1 MQQRPLGNSGISVA
15 PLAFGGNVFG
25 WSADHSISLRLLD
38 RCVDLGINLI
48 DTADMYSDWV
58 PGHAGG
64 ESEAIIG
71 DWLKKSRKRDS
82 VVIATKVAK
91 LKSRPGLS
99 PANINAAV
107 DDSLRRLRIERI
119 DLYQAHEDD
128 DSVPL
133 EDTLGA
139 FSRLI
144 EQGKVRAIGASNFTA
159 SRLAQALAI
168 SAKHGLPRYET
179 LQPGYNLMDRADY
192 ESELEPLVRKENVGV
207 ISYFSLAKG
216 FLTGKYRSEA
226 DLHKSKARGGG
237 VRGYLDER
245 GMRVLAQ
252 LDAIALSHAATPAQV
267 SLAWLMARP
276 GIAAPIASA
285 TSIEQLD
292 ELAGAMTL
300 NLSENDIAL
309 LDRASSP

>member
-1 MQQRPLGNSGISVA
+1 MQQRALGNSGISVA

-25 WSADHSISLRLLD
+25 WSADHATSLRLLD

-58 PGHAGG
+58 PGHSGG
-64 ESEAIIG
+64 ESETIIG
-71 DWLKKSRKRDS
+71 DWLKKSGKRDC

-91 LKSRPGLS
+91 LKSRAGLS
-99 PANINAAV
+99 PANIKAAV

-128 DSVPL
+128 DSVPI
-133 EDTLGA
+133 EETLGA

-159 SRLAQALAI
+159 SRLAEALAI
-168 SAKHGLPRYET
+168 SKKHGLPRYET

-192 ESELEPLVRKENVGV
+192 EAELESLIRKENVAV
-207 ISYFSLAKG
+207 VSYFSLAKG

-226 DLHKSKARGGG
+226 DLSKSKARGSG
-237 VRGYLDER
+237 VKEYLDDR
-245 GMRVLAQ
+245 GMRVLAE
-252 LDAIALSHAATPAQV
+252 LDAVSERNGATPSQV

-276 GIAAPIASA
+276 GITAPIASA
-285 TSIEQLD
+285 TSINQLD

-300 NLSENDIAL
+300 ALNGDDISAL
-309 LDRASSP
+309 NQASAG

>member
-1 MQQRPLGNSGISVA
+1 MQKRALGNSGISVT

-25 WSADHSISLRLLD
+25 WSADAATSMRLLD
-38 RCVDLGINLI
+38 ACVEHGIDLI
-48 DTADMYSDWV
+48 DTADMYSDWA
-58 PGHAGG
+58 PGHVGG
-64 ESEAIIG
+64 ESESIIG
-71 DWLKKSRKRDS
+71 DWLKKSGKRDR

-91 LKSRPGLS
+91 LKTRRGLS

-128 DSVPL
+128 DSVPM
-133 EDTLGA
+133 EEVLGT

-144 EQGKVRAIGASNFTA
+144 EQGKVRAIGASNFSAT
-159 SRLAQALAI
+159 RLALALEI
-168 SAKHGLPRYET
+168 SARHGLPRYET
-179 LQPGYNLMDRADY
+179 LQPGYNLMDREEY
-192 ESELEPLVRKENVGV
+192 EAELEPLIRKENVAV

-226 DLHKSKARGGG
+226 DLSKSKARGGG
-237 VRGYLDER
+237 VKTYLSPR
-245 GMRVLAQ
+245 GMRVL
-252 LDAIALSHAATPAQV
+252 DALESVAGQHSATPAQI

-276 GIAAPIASA
+276 GITAPIASA

-292 ELAGAMTL
+292 DLAGAL
-300 NLSENDIAL
+300 NLQLSDSDIAHI
-309 LDRASSP
+309 DAASAV

>member
-1 MQQRPLGNSGISVA
+1 MQKRPLGNSGISVT

-25 WSADHSISLRLLD
+25 WSADAATSMRLLD
-38 RCVDLGINLI
+38 RCVDLGIDLI

-58 PGHAGG
+58 PGHVGG
-64 ESEAIIG
+64 ESETIIG

-128 DSVPL
+128 DSVPM
-133 EDTLGA
+133 EETLGA

-144 EQGKVRAIGASNFTA
+144 EKGKVRAIGASNFTA
-159 SRLAQALAI
+159 SRLAEALAI
-168 SAKHGLPRYET
+168 SKKHNLPRYET
-179 LQPGYNLMDRADY
+179 LQPGYNLMDRADF
-192 ESELEPLVRKENVGV
+192 EAELEPLIRKENVGV
-207 ISYFSLAKG
+207 ISYFSLARG

-226 DLHKSKARGGG
+226 DLLKSKARGGG
-237 VRGYLDER
+237 VKGYLNPR
-245 GMRVLAQ
+245 GMRVLEA
-252 LDAIALSHAATPAQV
+252 LDAVAERHAATPAQV

-276 GIAAPIASA
+276 GITAPIASA

-292 ELAGAMTL
+292 DIAGAL
-300 NLSENDIAL
+300 KLELSAVDVAD
-309 LDRASSP
+309 LDNASAT

>member
-1 MQQRPLGNSGISVA
+1 MQKRPLGNSGICVT
-15 PLAFGGNVFG
+15 PLSFGGNVFG
-25 WSADHSISLRLLD
+25 WSADAATSLRLLD
-38 RCVDLGINLI
+38 RCVDLGIDLI

-58 PGHAGG
+58 PGHVGG

-82 VVIATKVAK
+82 VAIATKVAK
-91 LKSRPGLS
+91 LQSRPGLS
-99 PANINAAV
+99 PANIKAAV

-128 DSVPL
+128 DSVPM
-133 EDTLGA
+133 EETLGA

-168 SAKHGLPRYET
+168 SKRHNLPRYET

-192 ESELEPLVRKENVGV
+192 EAELEPLIRKENVAV

-226 DLHKSKARGGG
+226 DLSKSKARGGG
-237 VRGYLDER
+237 VKEYLNPR
-245 GMRVLAQ
+245 GMRVLEA
-252 LDAIALSHAATPAQV
+252 LDAVAERNAATSAQV
-267 SLAWLMARP
+267 ALAWLMTRP
-276 GIAAPIASA
+276 GITAPIASA

-292 ELAGAMTL
+292 ELAGALML
-300 NLSENDIAL
+300 ELSP
-309 LDRASSP
+309 LDVADLDEASTD

>member
-1 MQQRPLGNSGISVA
+1 MQKRPLGNSGISVT
-15 PLAFGGNVFG
+15 PLSFGGNVFG
-25 WSADHSISLRLLD
+25 WSADAATSMGLLD
-38 RCVDLGINLI
+38 RCVDLGIDLI
-48 DTADMYSDWV
+48 DTADMYSEWV
-58 PGHAGG
+58 PGHVGG
-64 ESEAIIG
+64 ESETIIG

-99 PANINAAV
+99 PANIKAAV

-128 DSVPL
+128 DSVPM
-133 EDTLGA
+133 EETLGA

-159 SRLAQALAI
+159 SRLAEALAI
-168 SAKHGLPRYET
+168 SKKYNLPRYET

-192 ESELEPLVRKENVGV
+192 EAELEPLIRKENVAV

-226 DLHKSKARGGG
+226 DLSKSKARGGG
-237 VRGYLDER
+237 VKEYLNPR
-245 GMRVLAQ
+245 GMRVLEA
-252 LDAIALSHAATPAQV
+252 LDAVAERNAATPAQV
-267 SLAWLMARP
+267 ALAWLMARP
-276 GIAAPIASA
+276 GITAPIASA
-285 TSIEQLD
+285 TSIEQLQD
-292 ELAGAMTL
+292 IAGALML
-300 NLSENDIAL
+300 ELSP
-309 LDRASSP
+309 LDLAYLDKASTD